1 MKVIKL
7 FVLLVY
13 CIDYA
18 INFCFLQAEKSLS
31 IKNLQKY
38 SQNTIQI
45 CCFSRITYPPVIRLG
60 FLQIKN
66 IKYHK
71 QNIKYH
77 KYLMLTISLV
87 NHNSLTKILFNNK
100 REFINEYYQSS
111 NIQISI
117 LDYLNISK
125 YFNDI

>member
-60 FLQIKN
+60 FLQI
-66 IKYHK
+66 

>member
-1 MKVIKL
+1 M
-7 FVLLVY
+7 
-13 CIDYA
+13 
-18 INFCFLQAEKSLS
+18 
-31 IKNLQKY
+31 
-38 SQNTIQI
+38 QI

-60 FLQIKN
+60 FLQI
-66 IKYHK
+66 